1 MQLKEKEP
9 EEQVEALNGGAEDA
23 APQNG
28 MVSNNGFIGEQPPL
42 DEEELDMFGNPI
54 HFEKPSEEVSGSG
67 NAGAYGGAGAYGNT
81 GAYGGAGTYGGV
93 GNPGDNGDIY
103 DPMKATPGVYE
114 KPAPTERPRKLTQ
127 KEFFQSPRNRKDR
140 DRIIISG
147 IVVIATAIFDIIR
160 VDFWLSALEKQ
171 IEYVNNL
178 AETMGLEEY
187 VIDTHK
193 IMTAQVVF
201 SVLLILL
208 ALGILI
214 YKSRVCA
221 LAGFAIAVVNCVSTF
236 VQSGSFKFY
245 WTTIAFGYAVVA
257 TFSFAKAWKDYEENG
272 DWKKDW

>member
-9 EEQVEALNGGAEDA
+9 EEQVEVLNGGAEDA

-54 HFEKPSEEVSGSG
+54 HFEKPSEEVSGP
-67 NAGAYGGAGAYGNT
+67 GNT
-81 GAYGGAGTYGGV
+81 GAYGGA

-103 DPMKATPGVYE
+103 DPMKAAPGAYE
-114 KPAPTERPRKLTQ
+114 EPAPTERPRKLTQ

-171 IEYVNNL
+171 IEFVNNL

-193 IMTAQVVF
+193 IMTTQVVF